1 MSYCF
6 EIKGGEKISG
16 TIKAGGS
23 KNASFPVLAAT
34 ILLNNK
40 IIIDNL
46 PDIEDIRCFLKILKS
61 IGVKI
66 KYINKNKI
74 LINPLKI
81 KSQDIPYEL
90 GSHIRGSYYLL
101 GALISKYNKGSIPP
115 PGGCN
120 IGHRPMDLH
129 IKSLK
134 KNRSKIYCFQ

>member
-1 MSYCF
+1 MSYYF
-6 EIKGGEKISG
+6 EIKGGKKISG

-66 KYINKNKI
+66 KYINKKR
-74 LINPLKI
+74 L
-81 KSQDIPYEL
+81 
-90 GSHIRGSYYLL
+90 
-101 GALISKYNKGSIPP
+101 
-115 PGGCN
+115 
-120 IGHRPMDLH
+120 
-129 IKSLK
+129 
-134 KNRSKIYCFQ
+134 SKIRMFRIYP